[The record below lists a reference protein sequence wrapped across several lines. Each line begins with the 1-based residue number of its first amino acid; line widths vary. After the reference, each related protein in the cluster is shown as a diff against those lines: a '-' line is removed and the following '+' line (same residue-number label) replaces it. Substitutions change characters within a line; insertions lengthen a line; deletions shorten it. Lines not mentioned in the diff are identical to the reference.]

1 MNATEVELLVRGV
14 IVHLGLPFTVLSV
27 IASPTG
33 WNIVVRARTGGVVRF
48 TVPPGR
54 PVTMRTVIQERLEA
68 EP

>member
-33 WNIVVRARTGGVVRF
+33 WQIVVRAATGGLVRIL
-48 TVPPGR
+48 VPPGR
-54 PVTMRTVIQERLEA
+54 PVTMRTMIQERLEA
-68 EP
+68 EC

>member
-14 IVHLGLPFTVLSV
+14 IVHFGLPFTVLSV

-33 WNIVVRARTGGVVRF
+33 WNIVVRGAGGVVRF
-48 TVPPGR
+48 TVPQGR

>member
-1 MNATEVELLVRGV
+1 MTDTEVELLVRSV

-27 IASPTG
+27 IAAPTG
-33 WNIVVRARTGGVVRF
+33 WNIVVRATTGGVVRF
-48 TVPPGR
+48 TVPQGR